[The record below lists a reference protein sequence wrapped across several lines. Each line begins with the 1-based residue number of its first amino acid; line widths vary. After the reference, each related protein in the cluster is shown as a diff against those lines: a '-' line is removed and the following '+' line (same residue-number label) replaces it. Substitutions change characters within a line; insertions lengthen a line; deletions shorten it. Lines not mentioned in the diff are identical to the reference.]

1 MSESVYMSKPW
12 LKSYEKGVP
21 EFVKYQDVTLGISGS
36 FGAGFCRPT
45 GPAVSG
51 DKRLFQAVEGDGGSF
66 FRLPR

>member
-21 EFVKYQDVTLGISGS
+21 EFVKYQDVTLPEFLDRSARD
-36 FGAGFCRPT
+36 FADRP
-45 GPAVSG
+45 AL
-51 DKRLFQAVEGDGGSF
+51 LFQGTSVSFRQLGDGGSF